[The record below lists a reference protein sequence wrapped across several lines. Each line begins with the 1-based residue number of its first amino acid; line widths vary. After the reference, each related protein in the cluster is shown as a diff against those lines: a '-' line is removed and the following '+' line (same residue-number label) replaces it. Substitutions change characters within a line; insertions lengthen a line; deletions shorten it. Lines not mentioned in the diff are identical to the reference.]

1 MLRCGMYMIGQKQ
14 ETAGVGPACK
24 YRKDFKNG

>member
-1 MLRCGMYMIGQKQ
+1 MYMIGQKQ